1 MNLILTSYAA
11 ALGAAAYAFVYGLGG
26 RQARVVLTL
35 GAYPPPGRHS
45 RAGIALPMAFTTP
58 DRSHKR
64 RHRTFPVPERR
75 PAPPT
80 PPMRPVAPPA
90 RGVARVPEV
99 LTPDGVVEYQH
110 AFPYSVDA
118 PAQLDSPDARL
129 LAALRAAA
137 RGIQVDG
144 LGTGEWRV
152 A

>member
-1 MNLILTSYAA
+1 MNLVLTGYAVVLFA
-11 ALGAAAYAFVYGLGG
+11 AGYAFIYGLGG
-26 RQARVVLTL
+26 RRARVVLTL

-45 RAGIALPMAFTTP
+45 RAGIDLPMAFTTP
-58 DRSHKR
+58 DRSHMR
-64 RHRTFPVPERR
+64 RHRTFPAPEAR
-75 PAPPT
+75 PVPPT
-80 PPMRPVAPPA
+80 PPMHPAEPPA

-110 AFPYSVDA
+110 AAMFGETVPLDA
-118 PAQLDSPDARL
+118 DARL

-137 RGIQVDG
+137 TSIQVDG